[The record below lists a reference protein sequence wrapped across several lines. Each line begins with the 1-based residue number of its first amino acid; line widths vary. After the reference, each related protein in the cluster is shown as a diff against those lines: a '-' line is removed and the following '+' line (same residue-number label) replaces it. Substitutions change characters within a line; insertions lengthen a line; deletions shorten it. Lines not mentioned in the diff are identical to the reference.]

1 MAREPQTNYGAT
13 SSMST
18 TYPDLDV
25 TNDNE
30 PEQLS
35 EHEQRIVEILEYDVN
50 AMSISE
56 VVAFAM
62 TYLGNVM
69 KEMPEEVITE
79 RHDSIFKRELH

>member
-1 MAREPQTNYGAT
+1 
-13 SSMST
+13 MST

-50 AMSISE
+50 TMSISE
-56 VVAFAM
+56 VVAYAM

-69 KEMPEEVITE
+69 KEIPEEVITE

>member
-13 SSMST
+13 SNMST

-50 AMSISE
+50 TMAISE
-56 VVAFAM
+56 VVALAM
-62 TYLGNVM
+62 TYLGSIM
-69 KEMPEEVITE
+69 KEMPEAVIAE
-79 RHDSIFKRELH
+79 KHDSIFK

>member
-1 MAREPQTNYGAT
+1 
-13 SSMST
+13 MST

-35 EHEQRIVEILEYDVN
+35 EHEQRIVEILECDVN

-56 VVAFAM
+56 VVA
-62 TYLGNVM
+62 LSL
-69 KEMPEEVITE
+69 I
-79 RHDSIFKRELH
+79 HI